1 MNKQISQLPVKLAK
15 GETLVKKYK
24 MYEAKKSFKKS
35 RVFMFVTNKRI
46 IICENKKTLSTRG
59 TNFHEYDI
67 NKITDISTSLDDYKD
82 FRIIIFSI
90 ILACFLLSLGTFG
103 IIIGVL
109 LVITSIILAF
119 VLKKSDGTVKLL
131 TSDRKVLLAEVST
144 RRAKI
149 LSRYEQ
155 VKYKNVKRAKDFALI
170 QYELGAVIKDIQN
183 ESDIQEKEVKPE
195 IKVDE
200 IPNL

>member
-46 IICENKKTLSTRG
+46 IICENKKTLATRG

-90 ILACFLLSLGTFG
+90 ILACFLLLLPFG
-103 IIIGVL
+103 LIIGVL

>member
-90 ILACFLLSLGTFG
+90 ILACFLLLFPFG
-103 IIIGVL
+103 LIIGLL

-155 VKYKNVKRAKDFALI
+155 VKYKNVKRAKDFTLI